1 MAATPPTAW
10 PFPLEFTSSAN
21 LFNWL
26 LKILKIS
33 FTIHSFYKYPDLRA
47 VVLYGYN
54 FDFRQLL

>member
-1 MAATPPTAW
+1 MP
-10 PFPLEFTSSAN
+10 
-21 LFNWL
+21 